1 NIILKEMGHPSPP
14 RMVYIFNK

>member
-1 NIILKEMGHPSPP
+1 IILKEMGHPSPP